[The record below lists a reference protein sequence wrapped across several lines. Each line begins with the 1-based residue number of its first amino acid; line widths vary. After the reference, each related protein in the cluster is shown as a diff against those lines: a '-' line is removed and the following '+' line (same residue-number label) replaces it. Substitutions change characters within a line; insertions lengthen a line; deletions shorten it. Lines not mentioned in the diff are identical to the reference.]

1 MTLTSRDLVATAGLL
16 HDLGKF
22 RQRCGVPGSHA
33 EVGATLVDELAGL
46 FPHDWLDDLRDAVAN
61 HHRPPRKE
69 IEKLIKLADW
79 FASGERETGEGIAR
93 REPGEAALVPIT
105 SRVELLQDRPGG
117 EWGYRLRHLSLD
129 EETIFPAPNVR
140 LGPEAYLRQWEAFIA
155 DLRRGP
161 RIQARHQLGTLV
173 AMLRKYACFIPS
185 ATPWEED
192 EEFRTLPDISLYD
205 HLKVTAAIA
214 AVLTGVS
221 PDEVDA
227 LLRHDKQDWARPVC
241 VAVRADLSGIQAFI
255 YRITEGGAKGKGTAK
270 RLRGRSLYVTLLAEA
285 LGQSLLRALDLPPMN
300 LLYCGGG
307 RLDVLAPLGAE
318 TVITNWTK
326 AVEHYLVRE
335 FGGTLGVQIAFR
347 SVSPQDFEAY
357 ASVYEDL
364 DARLIRA
371 KQRKFASLLASGFP
385 EVQAVHHVC
394 PTCDL
399 TPVSEPTVCQ
409 PCQDHHKI
417 GGDLPRATHLVWV
430 PTGQDLPGVEEF
442 FEWPEP
448 IGLRVGLLTNETLSS
463 VLRAIREGRIRA
475 ELTRLNETD
484 FLAVPDGDTPSTAAF
499 GFRFLANRAPFDGH
513 GGVLEFSEI
522 AERSQ
527 GAAYLGLL
535 KADMDRLGLVFRRG
549 LAKGMSISRLATLSS
564 MIDLFFTGWVGQLG
578 DRTAKRLGHGESPFY
593 TMYAGGDDLFVVGPW
608 DAAIAFAEDLQEDFQ
623 RFCCGNPNLT
633 LSAAIECIKPH
644 FPVRRFARLLTDAID
659 AAKEAGRNR
668 IRLFGTTVPWA
679 DGTGGLDK
687 LLELGR
693 LLADG
698 VDDKKIPRT
707 LVHDLLR
714 VYDQYMGPEGRGHLG
729 WTYRVLYTLARRV
742 AREVVEELDLF
753 HRIPAAM
760 PHLRIPASYTILATR
775 RG

>member
-1 MTLTSRDLVATAGLL
+1 MTLISRDLVATAGLL

-22 RQRCGVPGSHA
+22 RQRCGVSGSHA
-33 EVGATLVDELAGL
+33 EVGAALVDELAGL
-46 FPHDWLDDLRDAVAN
+46 FPYDWLDDLRDAVGN

-69 IEKLIKLADW
+69 VEKLVKLADW

-93 REPGEAALVPIT
+93 RDPGEAALVPIT
-105 SRVELLQDRPGG
+105 SRVELLRDRPTG
-117 EWGYRLRHLSLD
+117 EWGYRLRPLALD
-129 EETIFPAPNVR
+129 EETIFPALGVR
-140 LGPEAYLRQWEAFIA
+140 LGPEAYRRQWEAFIA
-155 DLRRGP
+155 DVRRVP

-173 AMLRKYACFIPS
+173 AMLRKYACFVPS

-214 AVLTGVS
+214 AVLTGVL

-227 LLRHDKQDWARPVC
+227 LLRRDQHAWTRPVC
-241 VAVRADLSGIQAFI
+241 VAIRADLSGIQGFI

-285 LGQSLLRALDLPPMN
+285 MAQSLLRTLELPPMN

-307 RLDVLAPLGAE
+307 RLDLLGPLGAE
-318 TVITNWTK
+318 AAIAEWTK
-326 AVEHYLVRE
+326 EMERYLVRE
-335 FGGTLGVQIAFR
+335 YGGTLGVQVALR
-347 SVSPQDFEAY
+347 AVCPQNFETY
-357 ASVYEDL
+357 VSVYEDL
-364 DARLIRA
+364 DAALMRA
-371 KQRKFASLLASGFP
+371 KQRKFASLLAAGFP

-399 TPVSEPTVCQ
+399 TPVSEPSVCQ
-409 PCQDHHKI
+409 PCQDHLAI
-417 GGDLPRATHLVWV
+417 GGNLPRATHLVWGAA
-430 PTGQDLPGVEEF
+430 GQNVPGVEGF

-448 IGLRVGLLTNETLSS
+448 IALRVGLVTNETLPSALS
-463 VLRAIREGRIRA
+463 AIRGGGVTA
-475 ELTRLNETD
+475 ELIRLNETD
-484 FLAVPDGDTPSTAAF
+484 FLAAPDGETPSAAAF
-499 GFRFLANRAPFDGH
+499 GFRFLANRAPFDKYGA
-513 GGVLEFSEI
+513 VLEFSEI

-535 KADMDRLGLVFRRG
+535 KADVDRLGLVFRRG

-578 DRTAKRLGHGESPFY
+578 DRTAKRLGHPENPFY
-593 TMYAGGDDLFVVGPW
+593 TMYAGGDDLLVIGPW
-608 DAAIAFAEDLQEDFQ
+608 DAAIAFAEDLQEHFQ

-633 LSAAIECIKPH
+633 VSAAIECIKPH
-644 FPVRRFARLLTDAID
+644 FPVRRFAGLLTDAID
-659 AAKEAGRNR
+659 AAKGAGRNR

-679 DGTGGLDK
+679 DGTGGFDK

-693 LLADG
+693 LLANG
-698 VDDKKIPRT
+698 VDEKKIPRT
-707 LVHDLLR
+707 LIHDLLR
-714 VYDQYMGPEGRGHLG
+714 LHDQYMGPEGRGHLG

-742 AREVVEELDLF
+742 AREVVEEMDLF

-760 PHLRIPASYTILATR
+760 PYLRIPASYAILATR

>member
-1 MTLTSRDLVATAGLL
+1 MSLTFRDLAATAGLL

-33 EVGATLVDELAGL
+33 EIGAKLVDEFAHL
-46 FPHDWLDDLRDAVAN
+46 FPYEWLDDLRDAVGN

-69 IEKLIKLADW
+69 VEELVKLADW
-79 FASGERETGEGIAR
+79 FASGERESGEGIAR
-93 REPGEAALVPIT
+93 RDPGEAALVPIT
-105 SRVELLQDRPGG
+105 SRVELLYDGSSG
-117 EWGYRLRHLSLD
+117 EWGYRLRPLALE
-129 EETIFPAPNVR
+129 EETIFPALDVR
-140 LGPEAYLRQWEAFIA
+140 LGPEAYRRQWEGFIT
-155 DLRRGP
+155 DLLLVP
-161 RIQARHQLGTLV
+161 RIQARHQLSTLV
-173 AMLRKYACFIPS
+173 AVLRKYACFVPS

-214 AVLTGVS
+214 AVLTGVL

-227 LLRHDKQDWARPVC
+227 LLRRDKDTWARPVC
-241 VAVRADLSGIQAFI
+241 VAIRADLSGIQAFI
-255 YRITEGGAKGKGTAK
+255 YRVTEGGAKGKGTAK
-270 RLRGRSLYVTLLAEA
+270 RLRGRSLYVTWLAEA
-285 LGQSLLRALDLPPMN
+285 MAQSLLSILELPSTN

-307 RLDVLAPLGAE
+307 RLDLLAPLGSE
-318 TVITNWTK
+318 TAIATWTD
-326 AVEHYLVRE
+326 AVEQFLVQE
-335 FGGTLGVQIAFR
+335 YGGILGVQVAFR
-347 SVSPQDFEAY
+347 TVCPQDFETY

-364 DARLIRA
+364 DATLRRA
-371 KQRKFASLLASGFP
+371 KQRKFASLLAAGFP
-385 EVQAVHHVC
+385 EIKMVHHVC

-399 TPVSEPTVCQ
+399 SPVPEPSVCQ

-417 GGDLPRATHLVWV
+417 GGDLPRATHLVWL
-430 PTGQDLPGVEEF
+430 PAGQDLPGLEGF

-448 IGLRVGLLTNETLSS
+448 IRLRVGLLANEGLSGA
-463 VLRAIREGRIRA
+463 LRAIHEGELRA
-475 ELTRLNETD
+475 EVTRLNDTD
-484 FLAVPDGDTPSTAAF
+484 FLAVPVRETPSTAAF
-499 GFRFLANRAPFDGH
+499 SFRFLANRAPFDKH

-535 KADMDRLGLVFRRG
+535 KADVDHLGLVFRRG

-564 MIDLFFTGWVGQLG
+564 MIDLFFTGWVGWLG
-578 DRTAKRLGHGESPFY
+578 DQTAKRIGHSENPFY
-593 TMYAGGDDLFVVGPW
+593 TMYAGGDDLLVIGPW
-608 DAAIAFAEDLQEDFQ
+608 DAAIAFAEDLREHFQ
-623 RFCCGNPNLT
+623 RFCCSNPNLT
-633 LSAAIECIKPH
+633 LSAAVECIKPH
-644 FPVRRFARLLTDAID
+644 FPVRRFAGLLVDAIES
-659 AAKEAGRNR
+659 AKEAGRNR
-668 IRLFGTTVPWA
+668 VRVFGTTVPWA
-679 DGTGGLDK
+679 DGTGGFDK

-693 LLADG
+693 MLADA
-698 VDDKKIPRT
+698 VDDKRIPRT

-714 VYDQYMGPEGRGHLG
+714 VYDQYMGPESRGHLG

-760 PHLRIPASYTILATR
+760 PYLRIPASYTILATR